1 MQGDQLKAPVAG
13 QPGTG
18 DSKSRPKLSV
28 PILGMLQTNKT
39 FRRHRRQ
46 PLTPPINNNEN
57 VLVAPNLFADDVD
70 VIADPAAAN
79 KNPIMNKRIL
89 LHAAAAVAENERG
102 LKFNNADINE
112 NLKKFD
118 HPNDVDAPATV
129 GSVAGDRNVAAE
141 EMELQQ
147 QQQNVYNNQNS
158 NNNNI
163 NLYRSNDTMAAAA
176 AVVVD
181 ASLIGAAADNNL
193 IDLTVAAIRSRDTM
207 QMAPAPPQ
215 PLPPT
220 EGRIVVYGDSNC
232 LDSTHQEKPCYW
244 LLDAL
249 LEYTMT
255 AHVPG
260 LLSDLNRAG
269 NVHFPDGK

>member
-1 MQGDQLKAPVAG
+1 MQGDQLKSPSAG
-13 QPGTG
+13 QPGG
-18 DSKSRPKLSV
+18 DSKTRPKHSV
-28 PILGMLQTNKT
+28 PILGLLQTNKT
-39 FRRHRRQ
+39 AQQQQRRS
-46 PLTPPINNNEN
+46 PTNEN
-57 VLVAPNLFADDVD
+57 VLVAPNVFAADDV
-70 VIADPAAAN
+70 ADNEITDSAAN
-79 KNPIMNKRIL
+79 KNPIINKRIL
-89 LHAAAAVAENERG
+89 LHAENERG

-118 HPNDVDAPATV
+118 KLNDVDAPATV

-141 EMELQQ
+141 EME
-147 QQQNVYNNQNS
+147 QQNVYNI
-158 NNNNI
+158 NNNKR
-163 NLYRSNDTMAAAA
+163 LNDSMGAAS
-176 AVVVD
+176 AVIVD
-181 ASLIGAAADNNL
+181 AALIGAAADNNL
-193 IDLTVAAIRSRDTM
+193 IDLTVAAVRNRDA
-207 QMAPAPPQ
+207 APVVASSTTTAT
-215 PLPPT
+215 T

-269 NVHFPDGK
+269 KVHFPEGE